1 MLSSLRHAIRSL
13 RLSPAFAVTVVATL
27 ALGIGLNAAIFTVV
41 DCVLLRPLGYHD
53 ADRIVALQT
62 RFNDEGRSIPR
73 LGGDD
78 YNDIARQVRGLESTA
93 YYKAS
98 DDGIQIDGQ
107 AIYLTL
113 ADVSPDFMT
122 VMGVLPV
129 AGRNFAA
136 SDTAG
141 SNAIVSA
148 GFAREHYGS
157 SQAAVGHTLRYGGMV
172 RPIVG
177 VLPDG
182 FAFPQGAKVW
192 MENKPAPANGNRTS
206 YSEYAV
212 AKRSVGVSQAQLSA
226 ELATFSRQLQNAFV
240 EDRHKSIEAIPLQE
254 QIVGSV
260 KPTLALLMGSVAV
273 ILLIVCANVTH
284 LQLVRATRQM
294 RSITIRTAL
303 GASRWVL
310 AGRAL
315 LEASL
320 LAIAGCAFAIALAM
334 LALKLLVRMA
344 PPDIPLL
351 REVHLNLDVLLF
363 SFLLSSA
370 LMATTAVLPVWRF
383 WRLDPAS
390 ALRQDASRGTESRGT
405 ARLRSGFLVAEI
417 ALTLTLS
424 VSGVVLARQLIQ
436 QSREELGFAAD
447 NLITMDGHAVDSTA
461 PPTAAQAA
469 ALTADETKDLQ
480 AQQEQGQLHRLDD
493 SLAQLASVPGVQ
505 SAAAMQGAPMGFSGS
520 GVGYAIKGRQ
530 VFAPPYE
537 GLPYADVRPVTPGA
551 LGTLGIPLL
560 RGRGLT
566 GGDTTSAPN
575 VALINA
581 ELAREVFGRQ
591 NPIGQE
597 IACGY
602 DDRSTWTIV
611 GVVGDV
617 HADSPGSKP
626 SPTFYVPLAQHPGQA
641 QDVQLL
647 VRTKLA
653 PVSLIDLLQRKL
665 KTTHPEIAVKAT
677 TMRENM
683 GETQRWDEF
692 RSLLF
697 GSFAFVSILLAAVG
711 MYGVTAYSV
720 AQRRYE
726 FGLRFALGAQRG
738 QVLRMVLGNALRVTA
753 VGVVLG
759 IGLSLGLMRVLSSV
773 LGKLPGFDLTAYA
786 LAIFAVLMIALFAT
800 LIPARRASTIDPMTV
815 LRSE

>member
-417 ALTLTLS
+417 ALTLTLRARVCS
-424 VSGVVLARQLIQ
+424 RQPDHDGRACRGFDRSANRCAGGCSNRGRDEGLA
-436 QSREELGFAAD
+436 GAA
-447 NLITMDGHAVDSTA
+447 GAR
-461 PPTAAQAA
+461 AA
-469 ALTADETKDLQ
+469 A
-480 AQQEQGQLHRLDD
+480 
-493 SLAQLASVPGVQ
+493 P
-505 SAAAMQGAPMGFSGS
+505 SG
-520 GVGYAIKGRQ
+520 
-530 VFAPPYE
+530 
-537 GLPYADVRPVTPGA
+537 
-551 LGTLGIPLL
+551 
-560 RGRGLT
+560 
-566 GGDTTSAPN
+566 
-575 VALINA
+575 
-581 ELAREVFGRQ
+581 
-591 NPIGQE
+591 
-597 IACGY
+597 
-602 DDRSTWTIV
+602 
-611 GVVGDV
+611 
-617 HADSPGSKP
+617 
-626 SPTFYVPLAQHPGQA
+626 
-641 QDVQLL
+641 
-647 VRTKLA
+647 
-653 PVSLIDLLQRKL
+653 
-665 KTTHPEIAVKAT
+665 
-677 TMRENM
+677 
-683 GETQRWDEF
+683 
-692 RSLLF
+692 
-697 GSFAFVSILLAAVG
+697 
-711 MYGVTAYSV
+711 
-720 AQRRYE
+720 
-726 FGLRFALGAQRG
+726 
-738 QVLRMVLGNALRVTA
+738 
-753 VGVVLG
+753 
-759 IGLSLGLMRVLSSV
+759 
-773 LGKLPGFDLTAYA
+773 
-786 LAIFAVLMIALFAT
+786 
-800 LIPARRASTIDPMTV
+800 
-815 LRSE
+815 